1 MLSKGSSWRGFFIN
15 PATTANSVTFN
26 QQFNAYLNY
35 SGWGG
40 NSPAIITGTISPTS
54 GGNDAYGNP
63 ITAYLFQTTQV
74 PAGTT
79 PTNAWY
85 TWYISTGATNGQIM
99 SQVGINIAGNAN
111 ALTAVNM
118 NSGYYNN
125 VVTYTGSTIP
135 AGNYRV
141 YTTYGASEFRIN
153 SSLNNIYF
161 KGNTLI

>member
-1 MLSKGSSWRGFFIN
+1 
-15 PATTANSVTFN
+15 
-26 QQFNAYLNY
+26 
-35 SGWGG
+35 
-40 NSPAIITGTISPTS
+40 
-54 GGNDAYGNP
+54 
-63 ITAYLFQTTQV
+63 
-74 PAGTT
+74 
-79 PTNAWY
+79 
-85 TWYISTGATNGQIM
+85 M

-135 AGNYRV
+135 VGNYRV